1 MAEFPFQVTI
11 EPASSGTQPR
21 TIMCVG
27 LLRSLGR
34 KRKVLD
40 AIWNQRPVIVKLF
53 AHPIKAKYHMKREWH
68 ALKLLQ
74 ERDVNAPA
82 PLFYGKTNQYGWA
95 VVTEKIVGALTA
107 RDIWNNTTDTAKKRE
122 LLYRL
127 SRQLAKQHSRGVLQK
142 DLHLGNFLLQGEKLF
157 ALDPVQIRFISG
169 EVNRRQSVT
178 QLALLASTVPDED
191 TDTVTRLCREYAQA
205 RSWKF
210 NRSDIAVFRKKLAAC
225 RKNGIKKALKKCL
238 RTNKKHQRIK
248 QDNYCGVAARDFFEK
263 ADFRK
268 FVQSIDHLMQGGQI
282 LKNGNTCFVSHINWA
297 GEEIVVKRYNHKGI
311 VHSLRH
317 TIKKSR
323 ARRGWLHGHRL
334 GMLNIATPRPLA
346 YIEQRKNKLVW
357 KSYLVT
363 KYVEG
368 QKLYDFLQ
376 HNKAGQQEHSKVTQQ
391 LRELLDKL
399 QKHRISHGDL
409 KHSNILVTENG
420 PILTDLDGMKV
431 HTGNWL
437 FKIKRD
443 KDIARLTKN
452 M

>member
-1 MAEFPFQVTI
+1 M
-11 EPASSGTQPR
+11 
-21 TIMCVG
+21 
-27 LLRSLGR
+27 
-34 KRKVLD
+34 
-40 AIWNQRPVIVKLF
+40 
-53 AHPIKAKYHMKREWH
+53 
-68 ALKLLQ
+68 
-74 ERDVNAPA
+74 
-82 PLFYGKTNQYGWA
+82 
-95 VVTEKIVGALTA
+95 
-107 RDIWNNTTDTAKKRE
+107 
-122 LLYRL
+122 
-127 SRQLAKQHSRGVLQK
+127 
-142 DLHLGNFLLQGEKLF
+142 
-157 ALDPVQIRFISG
+157 
-169 EVNRRQSVT
+169 
-178 QLALLASTVPDED
+178 PDED
-191 TDTVTRLCREYAQA
+191 TDTVTSLCREYAQA

-268 FVQSIDHLMQGGQI
+268 FVQSIDHLIQGGQI
-282 LKNGNTCFVSHINWA
+282 LKNGNTCFVSRINWA

-334 GMLNIATPRPLA
+334 GMLNIATPKPLA